1 MAAQSSGIDHKKVP
15 QGFQGEQHMR
25 VNKKVAA
32 TVSALMMT
40 TGLLAMAGSTTA
52 SAADGCNNNG
62 RTVQEAIGARGQGIE
77 LRVNGSGDGP
87 CAWGRIV
94 VGAVG
99 MHVWVDRSSDG
110 GRTWEPQLGRREIE
124 SGGSVWTEVWRS
136 RNGQL
141 MRACGDSGYN
151 TTIHCTK
158 WY

>member
-1 MAAQSSGIDHKKVP
+1 
-15 QGFQGEQHMR
+15 MR
-25 VNKKVAA
+25 VKTKTAAVA
-32 TVSALMMT
+32 SAVAMT
-40 TGLLAMAGSTTA
+40 AGLLAMAGSTTA
-52 SAADGCNNNG
+52 SAADGCNNNNG

-77 LRVNGSGDGP
+77 LRVNGSGDNT

-110 GRTWEPQLGRREIE
+110 GRTWEPQLGWREIE
-124 SGGSVWTEVWRS
+124 SGGSVWTEAWRD